1 MTNFYEVL
9 GVNKNSSLEEIKSAY
24 RKLAR
29 ENHPDKGGNKEKFQ
43 KIQEAYD
50 TLYDPEKRNRYDNPV
65 PDFFDTSGGGVP
77 GGMNFPFGGFNININ
92 DLFNTGRN
100 IHRKSDYRHKC
111 NITLNDVYKG
121 ITKTFNLSRD
131 VQCNFCMQNCGTCNG
146 SGKVAQ
152 RIQMGPM
159 IQMLHQAC
167 NNCRGSGKTINE
179 SKECTNCSNGK
190 INEKKTIDVVIPKG
204 VENNKQYIFDGWGE
218 QGSKEGD
225 IPGNLIIIIN
235 IENDKN
241 FERNG
246 LHLKYKIKISFKES
260 IIGKKINIP
269 YFSNPFEINVRD
281 YGIINPNKEYTIIKK
296 GLENDKNEKGN
307 MYLKFEIV
315 YPDYH
320 ILDPKENNEL
330 SDLLNKLKIQ

>member
-9 GVNKNSSLEEIKSAY
+9 GVNKNSSPEEIKTAY
-24 RKLAR
+24 RKLAK
-29 ENHPDKGGNKEKFQ
+29 ENHPDKGGDKETFQ

-50 TLYDPEKRNRYDNPV
+50 ILSDPEKRNQYDNPM
-65 PDFFDTSGGGVP
+65 PDFFTSGGGVP

-100 IHRKSDYRHKC
+100 INRKSDHRHVC
-111 NITLNDVYKG
+111 NISLNDVYKG
-121 ITKTFNLSRD
+121 ITKTFNLTRD
-131 VQCNFCMQNCGTCNG
+131 VQCNFCMQNCAPCNG

-159 IQMLHQAC
+159 IQMLNQAC
-167 NNCRGSGKTINE
+167 NNCRGSGKKRNEGKKCNNCNNGTINQ
-179 SKECTNCSNGK
+179 
-190 INEKKTIDVVIPKG
+190 KKTIDIVIPKG
-204 VENNKQYIFDGWGE
+204 VENNKQYVFEGWGE
-218 QGSKEGD
+218 QGTKEGD
-225 IPGNLIIIIN
+225 IPGNLIIVVN

-241 FERNG
+241 FERHG
-246 LHLKYKIKISFKES
+246 LNLKYKTKISFKES
-260 IIGKKINIP
+260 IIGKKITIP
-269 YFSNPFEINVRD
+269 YFSNPFEINLRD

-307 MYLKFEIV
+307 MYIKFEII

-320 ILDPKENNEL
+320 ILDPKENKEL
-330 SDLLNKLKIQ
+330 SDLLDKLKIQ